1 MAAKVEQLIKPKK
14 FRRGLDLGTPGAVA
28 AQPIEDIPLPPRVYV
43 PLKQHRGALC
53 ESKVSPGDQV
63 KIGQLLGESADPE
76 AAPIHAPVS
85 GKVVS
90 VADHPDPYGRMI
102 LTVTIEN
109 DGAEEWLAPPAEDP
123 QFQQKKLSA
132 MMRAVRL
139 SGWVVPRSG
148 RPVYTMLAP
157 PERPTAYIFLVGIPK
172 IKPVRLLVIST
183 LDLEPTMACNQRLL
197 IEALEDIKSGAEVI
211 KKMVG
216 AKESL
221 TVIDQGR
228 SLNGSSPT
236 SPLGA
241 DYQSVSL
248 KNRYPVAWPEL
259 LTTALTGLEVPWP
272 DGEPR
277 DVGVLILEADTVL
290 GVLEAIRSGRPQ
302 IDRIISVTGPEMTPR
317 NLRVRLG
324 TPLRDIIDY
333 VGGDLDNV
341 GKIVVGGL
349 MSGYAQYTD
358 LVPVTKETLAV
369 SLMAKNELV
378 AFSEHICIK
387 CGRCVGV
394 CPMRLLPNVITNF
407 CEFGHFADA
416 ADAELF
422 KCIECGCC
430 AYVCPAKRPLVH
442 YIKHG
447 KAEVTAMRTAT

>member
-14 FRRGLDLGTPGAVA
+14 FRRGLDLGPPGAVA
-28 AQPIEDIPLPPRVYV
+28 AQPIEDMPLPPRLYV

-63 KIGQLLGESADPE
+63 KIGQILGESADPE

-85 GKVVS
+85 GRVIS
-90 VADHPDPYGRMI
+90 VADHPDPFGRMT

-109 DGAEEWLAPPAEDP
+109 DGAEEWLEPPSPDP

-139 SGWVVPRSG
+139 AGWVVPRSG

-157 PERPTAYIFLVGIPK
+157 PERPRSYIFLVGIPQ
-172 IKPVRLLVIST
+172 IKPVRLLVVST
-183 LDLEPTMACNQRLL
+183 LDLEPTLAVNRRLL
-197 IEALEDIKSGAEVI
+197 IEAPEEINLGVEMI

-216 AKESL
+216 AKDSL
-221 TVIDQGR
+221 TVVDQ
-228 SLNGSSPT
+228 SLNRNASTQTAPAGTDLKPV
-236 SPLGA
+236 
-241 DYQSVSL
+241 YL

-272 DGEPR
+272 EGEPR

-290 GVLEAIRSGRPQ
+290 GVLEAIQSGRPQ

-317 NLRVRLG
+317 NLRVRIG
-324 TPLRDIIDY
+324 TPFKDIISF
-333 VGGDLDNV
+333 VGGDLSSV
-341 GKIVVGGL
+341 GKIIVGGL

-358 LVPVTKETLAV
+358 LAPVTKETLAV
-369 SLMAKNELV
+369 TLMADDELV

-416 ADAELF
+416 AEAELF